1 MRDNK
6 LFDER
11 FLKNNLELYFA
22 MGGCDGEM
30 LDTYCDYVT
39 PYHDDSF
46 TMTSTD
52 GLFNLLG
59 DILSSVPADYYY
71 HPHYIN
77 EMNTMEKL
85 RLEKILG
92 RKISNEAFRTYC
104 TREGYERE
112 QGIAQT
118 Y

>member
-11 FLKNNLELYFA
+11 FLKDNLELYFA
-22 MGGCDGEM
+22 MGGCDGAM

-46 TMTSTD
+46 TMTCSD
-52 GLFNLLG
+52 GLINLLG
-59 DILSSVPADYYY
+59 DILSTIPEDFYYQ
-71 HPHYIN
+71 PHYIN
-77 EMNTMEKL
+77 EMNTAEKL

-92 RKISNEAFRTYC
+92 RKITNEAFYTYC
-104 TREGYERE
+104 TREDYERE

-118 Y
+118 I

>member
-11 FLKNNLELYFA
+11 FLKDNLELYFA
-22 MGGCDGEM
+22 MGGCDGAM

-46 TMTSTD
+46 TMPCID
-52 GLFNLLG
+52 GLINLLG
-59 DILSSVPADYYY
+59 DILSTIPEDFYYQ
-71 HPHYIN
+71 PHYIN
-77 EMNTMEKL
+77 EMNTAEKL

-92 RKISNEAFRTYC
+92 RKITNEAFYTYC
-104 TREGYERE
+104 TREDYERE

-118 Y
+118 I

>member
-1 MRDNK
+1 MEYSKMEEKD
-6 LFDER
+6 
-11 FLKNNLELYFA
+11 NLELYFA

-30 LDTYCDYVT
+30 LDTYCDSVT
-39 PYHDDSF
+39 PYHDDSY
-46 TMTSTD
+46 TMTCSD

-71 HPHYIN
+71 QPHYVN

-92 RKISNEAFRTYC
+92 RKISNEAFVTYC
-104 TREGYERE
+104 TREDYERE
-112 QGIAQT
+112 QGISM
-118 Y
+118 

>member
-1 MRDNK
+1 
-6 LFDER
+6 
-11 FLKNNLELYFA
+11 

-71 HPHYIN
+71 QPHYIN

-92 RKISNEAFRTYC
+92 RKISNEAFVTYC
-104 TREGYERE
+104 TREDYERE